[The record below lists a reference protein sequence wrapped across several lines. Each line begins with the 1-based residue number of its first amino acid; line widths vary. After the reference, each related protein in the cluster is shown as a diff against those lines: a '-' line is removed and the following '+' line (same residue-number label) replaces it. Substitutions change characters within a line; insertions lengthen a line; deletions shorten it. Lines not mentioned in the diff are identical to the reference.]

1 MVPVS
6 SSLGL
11 VEFVPGTQPLKAAIA
26 TFIDGQVQS
35 SVFTSCC
42 QFKRQGLPMMQQHMS
57 QSALALAWR
66 TRRIR
71 YNLDASWP

>member
-26 TFIDGQVQS
+26 AFIDAQVQS
-35 SVFTSCC
+35 SVRISCC
-42 QFKRQGLPMMQQHMS
+42 KIERQGLPIMQQHM
-57 QSALALAWR
+57 
-66 TRRIR
+66 
-71 YNLDASWP
+71 